1 MRPALTGAIFKVVL
15 LSLAAAFLGYLAF
28 VAFLAGEWIIAGV
41 LSVTLV
47 GVFVIYSTR
56 RLVPGKFLYPGI
68 VFLVVFTLVPI
79 VYTQVM
85 SLYFYKSGNIISKP
99 DAIIALERVGLVQ
112 DPLNTTYQMQ
122 LGFIGEDLAAVLSS
136 DLEDR
141 TYLALAREGFDASAV
156 SAEQSLDQLIADSGF
171 RFAETAEIARIG
183 EGLTQVRFELGEG
196 WVAVPQ
202 SFRSAA
208 RLTQKFVFEEDTG
221 RLFDVSEN
229 QYYADNDRGNF
240 AAVDEPSR
248 LLYPGWRAFDP
259 FVNYTALFTNPNISG
274 PFFGVFIWTIF
285 FAVFTVLSM
294 FAVGLV
300 LAIALDR
307 KIRFRSFYRS
317 ILILPYAM
325 PSLMSILIWAG
336 MFNREFGAVN
346 RLFDTEIF
354 WLGDPWLAKLVIL
367 IVNLWLGFPYFYLIT
382 TGALQAMPAELE
394 EAAAIDGARPSQIF
408 FAIKLPLLL
417 QVLAPL
423 IIASFAF
430 NFNNFNIVYLLTG
443 GGPTDVLSGQ
453 KAGATDILITYT
465 YKTAFA
471 GAEQNL
477 GLASAISVI
486 MFIIVGLMSLWSLRR
501 SKVLEEMR

>member
-1 MRPALTGAIFKVVL
+1 MRPALTGTIVKVAL

-28 VAFLAGEWIIAGV
+28 VAFLAGEWIIGGV
-41 LSVTLV
+41 LAVTLI
-47 GVFVIYSTR
+47 GTFVIYSTR

-99 DAIIALERVGLVQ
+99 DAVVALERVGLVQ

-122 LGFIGEDLAAVLSS
+122 LGFVGDDLAAVLNS

-141 TYLALAREGFDASAV
+141 SYLAVALEGEEARVASADTPL
-156 SAEQSLDQLIADSGF
+156 EQLIAESGF
-171 RFAETAEIARIG
+171 RFAETNEIAQIG

-208 RLTQKFVFEEDTG
+208 RLTQKFIFEEETG
-221 RLFDVSEN
+221 QLFDVSANE
-229 QYYADNDRGNF
+229 YYADNGRGNF
-240 AAVDEPSR
+240 AAVSDPNR

-259 FVNYTALFTNPNISG
+259 LVNYTSLFTNPNISG
-274 PFFGVFIWTIF
+274 PFVGVFIWTIF

-408 FAIKLPLLL
+408 FAIKLPMLL

-471 GAEQNL
+471 GSEQNL

-486 MFIIVGLMSLWSLRR
+486 MFIIVGLLSLWSLRR